1 VLLKQHVE
9 EIMQKTRSA
18 CFLFLAAVIIAA
30 AQPQP
35 ISYVASV
42 KFNTDANPRSIS
54 EYSPGGRFTANAVMI
69 GNLLR
74 IAYRIQ
80 AYQLVGAPDWI
91 GDKHFDISAKSDDSP
106 APSQQ
111 ALLQALLKDRFKL
124 EVHSETRE
132 MPVFA
137 LVVARSDE
145 RLGPRL
151 TKSSFDCAAY
161 MAGPRPLPQ
170 PGKTPNCGTNIGLGV
185 LNGKSIPLS
194 MLATSLA
201 SFAGRFTIDK
211 TDLAGGY
218 DVELKWTPD
227 NIPANLP
234 PGFEPP
240 DPLGP
245 SIFTAVQEQLGLK
258 LVTDKARVPVLV
270 VDRLEL
276 PTAN

>member
-1 VLLKQHVE
+1 
-9 EIMQKTRSA
+9 MQETRSTG
-18 CFLFLAAVIIAA
+18 FLFLAAVTIAA
-30 AQPQP
+30 APPQP

-42 KFNTDANPRSIS
+42 KLNNDANPRSMS

-69 GNLLR
+69 GSLIR
-74 IAYRIQ
+74 AAYRIQ
-80 AYQLVGAPDWI
+80 GYQLVGAPDWI
-91 GDKHFDISAKSDDSP
+91 GAKRFDISAKSDDNP

-111 ALLQALLKDRFKL
+111 SLLQALLKDRFQL
-124 EVHSETRE
+124 VVHNETRE
-132 MPVFA
+132 MPVLA
-137 LVVARSDE
+137 LVVARSDG
-145 RLGPRL
+145 RLGPQL

-161 MAGPRPLPQ
+161 MAGAHPPPQ
-170 PGKTPNCGTNIGLGV
+170 PGKAPNCGTNIGLGV
-185 LNGKSIPLS
+185 LHGKAIPLS
-194 MLATSLA
+194 TLATSLA
-201 SFAGRFTIDK
+201 PFAGRFTIDK

-245 SIFTAVQEQLGLK
+245 SIFTALQDQLGLK

>member
-1 VLLKQHVE
+1 MSQ
-9 EIMQKTRSA
+9 TRSE
-18 CFLFLAAVIIAA
+18 CFLFLAAVTIAS

-42 KFNTDANPRSIS
+42 KLNNDANPRSMS
-54 EYSPGGRFTANAVMI
+54 EYSSGGRFTANAVMI
-69 GNLLR
+69 GSLLR
-74 IAYRIQ
+74 TAYRIQ
-80 AYQLVGAPDWI
+80 GYQLVGAPGWI
-91 GDKHFDISAKSDDSP
+91 GDKRFDISAKSDDSP
-106 APSQQ
+106 GPSQQ
-111 ALLQALLKDRFKL
+111 SLLQALLKDRFKL

-137 LVVARSDE
+137 LVVARSDGK
-145 RLGPRL
+145 LGRQL

-161 MAGPRPLPQ
+161 MAGPHPPPE
-170 PGKTPNCGTNIGLGV
+170 PGKAPNCGTNIGLGV
-185 LNGKSIPLS
+185 LLGKAIPLS
-194 MLATSLA
+194 TLATSLA
-201 SFAGRFTIDK
+201 PFAGRFSIDK
-211 TDLAGGY
+211 TGLAGGY

-258 LVTDKARVPVLV
+258 LVTDRARVPVLV